1 MAWNLGS
8 DARLRGG
15 LWWVALGWVGYS
27 RTSDSLN
34 CVLGCVG
41 TCRAKT
47 VGYDLLFWFDVT
59 FVSGWDGEWRAI
71 SAWDGMHWLY
81 WGDVAWIC
89 CWVEWSEQKIW
100 QF

>member
-15 LWWVALGWVGYS
+15 LWWVALGRVGYS

-47 VGYDLLFWFDVT
+47 VGYDLLFWFDVLL
-59 FVSGWDGEWRAI
+59 FLGGMVSGVLFLP
-71 SAWDGMHWLY
+71 GM
-81 WGDVAWIC
+81 GCIGC
-89 CWVEWSEQKIW
+89 TGGM
-100 QF
+100 